1 MIKSCK
7 EHLSLSRIW
16 FGCFTEFVP
25 GNASHH
31 REQKARVA
39 VVVVLTVLMRDPSP
53 EWAPGQGQAQEHQR
67 GSPSPA
73 MCGFPLIIEMWIIA
87 KHRAPGELESRPCV
101 LLYFENR
108 ELGEA
113 GVSLEYLIPLLI
125 SFYISSQVLTRASRA
140 KVDWLLTVN
149 NEQFWWNYWHANVPP
164 ILSLSAQNWVHLINI
179 HFLSLMVIMSFY

>member
-1 MIKSCK
+1 MGV
-7 EHLSLSRIW
+7 LPSLRR
-16 FGCFTEFVP
+16 GMHP
-25 GNASHH
+25 SHH

-53 EWAPGQGQAQEHQR
+53 EWVSTRSGSGPGTSEGVTQSYVWLPPDYWDVDNRQTQGWAR
-67 GSPSPA
+67 
-73 MCGFPLIIEMWIIA
+73 
-87 KHRAPGELESRPCV
+87 RCV

-149 NEQFWWNYWHANVPP
+149 NEQFWWNHWHANVPP
-164 ILSLSAQNWVHLINI
+164 ILSSSAQNWVRLINI
-179 HFLSLMVIMSFY
+179 HFLSLMVIMSYY